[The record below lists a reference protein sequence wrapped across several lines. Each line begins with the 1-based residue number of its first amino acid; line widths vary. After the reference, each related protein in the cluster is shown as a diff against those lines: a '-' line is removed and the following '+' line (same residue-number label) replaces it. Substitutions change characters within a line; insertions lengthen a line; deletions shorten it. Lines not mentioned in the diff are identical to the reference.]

1 MNRRDAV
8 KTTLAALG
16 GLALTS
22 SVANSVSAQEDKS
35 LRLRILSYNI
45 QIGRGPGGSYSDPS
59 QAHLDRTA
67 AVVNAAKPDVVGLQE
82 VDNKTNRSGS
92 DVDQLGEIAKMTS
105 LLPTFVSKI
114 ELPGGLYGV
123 GVLSREKPL
132 STTFAYIKG
141 SSHRR
146 VLEICEFERY
156 YFFNTHFPL
165 TAETRIAAVKVV
177 NEEADKRGDKPIFFL
192 GDLNAEPDSA
202 EIKELKETWTQISP
216 DDATFPADDPKVQI
230 DYIFVRN
237 ADKVVVHEARVVD
250 DSTTSDHRPVFCD
263 VEITAK

>member
-8 KTTLAALG
+8 KATLAALG
-16 GLALTS
+16 GLTVGS
-22 SVANSVSAQEDKS
+22 SFVNDCAAQEKTP

-67 AVVNAAKPDVVGLQE
+67 AVIREANPDVAGLQE
-82 VDNKTNRSGS
+82 VDNKTNRSGAES
-92 DVDQLGEIAKMTS
+92 DQLGELAKMTS
-105 LLPTFVSKI
+105 LTPTFVSKI
-114 ELPGGLYGV
+114 ELPGGLYGI
-123 GVLSREKPL
+123 GVLSKEKPR

-165 TAETRIAAVKVV
+165 KEDLRIAAVKIV

-192 GDLNAEPDSA
+192 GDLNAEPNSP
-202 EIKELKETWTQISP
+202 EIKELKETWKQLSP
-216 DDATFPADDPKVQI
+216 DAPTFPADGPKVQI

-237 ADKVVVHEARVVD
+237 AENVVVHDAVVID

-263 VEITAK
+263 VEISEK